1 MLKKKSK
8 TKAYIFGDE
17 KDATRV
23 NELAKNN
30 QHKIEMLELKE
41 DVTINKRSSQKFKL
55 YYSGRAAK
63 HKAYQCYFD
72 KQTIFKDSLFYDI
85 SA

>member
-1 MLKKKSK
+1 
-8 TKAYIFGDE
+8 
-17 KDATRV
+17 
-23 NELAKNN
+23 
-30 QHKIEMLELKE
+30 MLELKE
-41 DVTINKRSSQKFKL
+41 DVTINKRSFPKFKL

-85 SA
+85 SVSLSFDFQLKF

>member
-1 MLKKKSK
+1 MKVKKSK

-23 NELAKNN
+23 NELAKILN

-41 DVTINKRSSQKFKL
+41 DVTINKRSFPK
-55 YYSGRAAK
+55 
-63 HKAYQCYFD
+63 
-72 KQTIFKDSLFYDI
+72 I
-85 SA
+85 

>member
-1 MLKKKSK
+1 MSQS
-8 TKAYIFGDE
+8 TKESF
-17 KDATRV
+17 
-23 NELAKNN
+23 
-30 QHKIEMLELKE
+30 
-41 DVTINKRSSQKFKL
+41 QKFKL

>member
-1 MLKKKSK
+1 MNWQKIL
-8 TKAYIFGDE
+8 
-17 KDATRV
+17 
-23 NELAKNN
+23 N

-41 DVTINKRSSQKFKL
+41 DVTINKRSFQKFKL
-55 YYSGRAAK
+55 YYSRAAK

-85 SA
+85 SACLTCFSTKF